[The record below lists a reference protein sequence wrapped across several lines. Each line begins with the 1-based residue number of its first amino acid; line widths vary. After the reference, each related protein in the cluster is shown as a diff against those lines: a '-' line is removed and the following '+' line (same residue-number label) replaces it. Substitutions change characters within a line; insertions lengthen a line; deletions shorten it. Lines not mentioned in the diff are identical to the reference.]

1 MGPPNISVRLGG
13 GAGSAGQGFI
23 SALIS
28 AGQGLHTLLGTTDKI
43 KQAQAWQGMFALGG
57 AALTTRNVFARGG
70 KDVTAEE
77 TQ

>member
-1 MGPPNISVRLGG
+1 
-13 GAGSAGQGFI
+13 
-23 SALIS
+23 
-28 AGQGLHTLLGTTDKI
+28 GTTDKI

-77 TQ
+77 TQAVLTTLNAAKETIHYDEWGTDPAYALGATTFDV